1 MPELSTRTQLSSI
14 QLTELIH
21 TQITEPQLAKQKLAR
36 MELSERSFDNILKL
50 LKQSYLKQKRIEKTA
65 LKSGQVSMS
74 ELRLLAND
82 FYNLDLL
89 VTIHNPD
96 KIKKEARANPQFE
109 SMGFAFTSCLDF
121 KIFGVSIQNT
131 NCKVVGY
138 DTLEHT
144 KNDMIRI
151 MKAIIPIDQ
160 LTLYIN
166 NPVNSKF
173 AILAALS

>member
-21 TQITEPQLAKQKLAR
+21 IGITEPLLAKQKLAR
-36 MELSERSFDNILKL
+36 IELSDKSYNDYLTL
-50 LKQSYLKQKRIEKTA
+50 LKQSYLKINKTKKTA

-82 FYNLDLL
+82 FYDLDLL
-89 VTIHNPD
+89 VTIHNAD
-96 KIKKEARANPQFE
+96 KIKKEVRANPQFE

-121 KIFGVSIQNT
+121 KIFDVSIQNT

-138 DTLEHT
+138 STLEHT
-144 KNDMIRI
+144 KNDMIRM

-160 LTLYIN
+160 STLYIN
-166 NPVNSKF
+166 NPINSKF